1 MRLFNIFKKKKKE
14 EDLSKKYLSIGD
26 KRYDDSDMLQQ
37 SVVYEVFKKY
47 QGYEK
52 TIDLSD
58 GDAVYKKVGDL
69 MSELVDLS
77 ILCNNYEE
85 FGELYN
91 NYKEFPLDKTDELGI
106 LECMVLITAI
116 QRSVCWSGAFS
127 NIYLGYTKSGLIP
140 QIIDRVISLYENRIE
155 QV

>member
-1 MRLFNIFKKKKKE
+1 MWLFNIFKKKNAE
-14 EDLSKKYLSIGD
+14 QDLNKRYLSTGD
-26 KRYDDSDMLQQ
+26 KRYDDNDILELNG
-37 SVVYEVFKKY
+37 VYEVFKKY

-52 TIDLSD
+52 IVDLSD

-69 MSELVDLS
+69 MSELVDLGF
-77 ILCNNYEE
+77 LCDNYEE

-91 NYKEFPLDKTDELGI
+91 NYKEFPLDKTSELGI

-127 NIYLGYTKSGLIP
+127 NVYLGYTKSGLIP
-140 QIIDRVISLYENRIE
+140 QIIDRVISLYENRVK
-155 QV
+155 QA

>member
-1 MRLFNIFKKKKKE
+1 MWLFNIFKKKNAE
-14 EDLSKKYLSIGD
+14 QDLNKRYLSTGD
-26 KRYDDSDMLQQ
+26 KRYDDNDILELNG
-37 SVVYEVFKKY
+37 VYEVFKKY

-52 TIDLSD
+52 IVDLSD

-69 MSELVDLS
+69 MSELVDLG
-77 ILCNNYEE
+77 ILCDNYEE

-91 NYKEFPLDKTDELGI
+91 NYKEFPLDKTSELGI

-127 NIYLGYTKSGLIP
+127 NVYLGYTKSGLIP
-140 QIIDRVISLYENRIE
+140 QIIDRVISLYENRVK
-155 QV
+155 QA